1 MHSPASRTLIKIR
14 ERKTFSQA
22 AANIIEPPD
31 LLTSQV
37 ESNEWFFASGLDE
50 LFAEISPIQ
59 DYAGNLELHFLDHYL
74 DAPKHTEETAR
85 SRNATY
91 EAPIRCAVRLINKKT
106 GEVKEQE
113 VYLGEFPVMTPR
125 GTFIVNG
132 VERVVISQLIRSP
145 GVFFT
150 AAYAK
155 GRNWYG
161 AKVIPN
167 RGAWLEIET
176 AADGALFV

>member
-1 MHSPASRTLIKIR
+1 MPNEKSRKLINLR
-14 ERKTFSQA
+14 ERKTFSDA
-22 AANIIEPPD
+22 ATSFIETPD
-31 LLTSQV
+31 LLAAQL
-37 ESNEWFFASGLDE
+37 ESNAWFFEEGLNE
-50 LFAEISPIQ
+50 LFAEISPIE
-59 DYAGNLELHFLDHYL
+59 DYAGNLELHFLDYYL

-85 SRNATY
+85 DRNATY

-125 GTFIVNG
+125 GTFIING

-150 AAYAK
+150 SSYRK

-161 AKVIPN
+161 AKVITN
-167 RGAWLEIET
+167 RGAGLEVET
-176 AADGALFV
+176 APDRA